1 MSVGNSPPSL
11 LLCFSWTPPPP
22 PCRVGGTAAEDH
34 TGICTIKLC
43 ITALGLHDKTPFQL
57 LFQTYSRKKK
67 QTLSVQFRQPK
78 IRKQYERKNN
88 VVLTICGNI
97 VNTLHGEQ
105 SHLSHGWGRR
115 SALTRWV
122 SPLPLPVGFYQ
133 SIRRLKKKVNYCFNY
148 VSQYYSQF
156 FSCLSYLQ
164 SGSREWMGVL
174 SPAGERS
181 GWILAVIAA
190 LFGPLRMG
198 SGVGVLESALP

>member
-11 LLCFSWTPPPP
+11 LLCFSWTPPR
-22 PCRVGGTAAEDH
+22 RVGGTAAEDH

-97 VNTLHGEQ
+97 VNTLHEEQ

-115 SALTRWV
+115 SALTHWV

-133 SIRRLKKKVNYCFNY
+133 SIRRLKKKLNYCFHY
-148 VSQYYSQF
+148 VIF
-156 FSCLSYLQ
+156 IPNFACLSYLQ

-174 SPAGERS
+174 SPAGKHN

-190 LFGPLRMG
+190 LFGPLRMS
-198 SGVGVLESALP
+198 SGVGVLESSLP